1 MIKKILFIVFC
12 FILFPSFVLAQDVNA
27 GFVSGIWYSKF
38 PFFSGE
44 NIKIYSA
51 VQNHSGS
58 SISGKVFLYDFNDL
72 IGGTNF
78 FVDDGELVD
87 IGIDWIAIQGNHSF
101 RLEITGADGG
111 LISNSLMGREVFV
124 DLDTD
129 NDEIGNREDPDDDND
144 GLSDEIEQLN
154 GLDPLNI
161 DTDQDGIEDSLDL
174 SNEFKYEENLNQIVQ
189 GSVEKVSDLGQNAA
203 QKSLDVIKDSINR
216 VRGSVD
222 EQKKEIVK
230 DLESEKDSF
239 SRKIYLATLSLID
252 FTLNNNVALYFVL
265 LVVFLLVIRVF
276 ELIMSYFKK

>member
-1 MIKKILFIVFC
+1 VIKKILFIVFC

>member
-1 MIKKILFIVFC
+1 VIKKILFIVFC

-265 LVVFLLVIRVF
+265 LVVFLLVISVF